1 MEGRSLGARVPLPFM
16 MTRRSIMFSSSRM
29 LPGQLWRFSAIIAS
43 GSMPLTWRRWWSL
56 ARRMKCSVSSGMS
69 DSRWRRGGSSM
80 GMTFSRQ
87 NRSARKRLLATSTS
101 SLRLVAAR
109 MRTSTLVGLVS
120 PMG

>member
-1 MEGRSLGARVPLPFM
+1 VSAPVPFM
-16 MTRRSIMFSSSRM
+16 MTTRSIRFSSSRM
-29 LPGQLWRFSAIIAS
+29 FPGQVCRISVAIAS
-43 GSMPLTWRRWWSL
+43 LSTPVTCRRWCSL

-69 DSRWRRGGSSM
+69 ERRWRSGGSSM

-87 NRSARKRLLATSTS
+87 NRSARNRPAATSFS

-109 MRTSTLVGLVS
+109 MRTSTLTALAS